1 MQNRYFG
8 DVGDYG
14 KYGLLRKLCGLTSDG
29 PRLSLGIVWY
39 LVPDEGHND
48 DGKHISYLK
57 KHAYRSCDPCLFDG
71 LKLLLDDGQRCVS
84 KIQRSNLLPDE
95 TTFFDTFLSYDGMP
109 IAGFENKQARLTAR
123 RKWLLNALD
132 AVENRDII
140 FLDPDNGFQV
150 KSVERHADK
159 GVKYVFWDEVKQF
172 SDEDKT
178 LVIYHHLNRT
188 MKSRDQIAVKL
199 NEFRSNMPRGDAVM
213 PLLFKRGS
221 HRVFFIIPSN
231 THRSLISARLRDMKA
246 SDWSPHIE
254 LFGL

>member
-29 PRLSLGIVWY
+29 PQLSLGVVWY

-48 DGKHISYLK
+48 DGKHVSYLRDP
-57 KHAYRSCDPCLFDG
+57 AFRPCDPGLFDG
-71 LKLLLDDGQRCVS
+71 LKLLLNDGQRSVS
-84 KIQRSNLLPDE
+84 KIQQSTLLPGE
-95 TTFFDTFLSYDGMP
+95 TAFFDTFLSYDGMP
-109 IAGFENKQARLTAR
+109 LAGFENKQARLNKR
-123 RKWLLNALD
+123 QDWLSDALN
-132 AVENRDII
+132 AVENRDIV

-150 KSVERHADK
+150 KSVKRHADK
-159 GVKYVFWDEVKQF
+159 GVKYVFWDEAEQF
-172 SDEDKT
+172 SDENRT

-188 MKSRDQIAVKL
+188 MKSRDQIMVKI
-199 NEFRSNMPRGDAVM
+199 EEYRSNLPRGDTVI

-221 HRVFFIIPSN
+221 HRVFFIVPSR
-231 THRSLISARLRDMKA
+231 THSSLISNRLRDMKA
-246 SDWSPHIE
+246 SDWAPHIE

>member
-29 PRLSLGIVWY
+29 PQLSLGVVWY

-48 DGKHISYLK
+48 DGKHVSYLSDL
-57 KHAYRSCDPCLFDG
+57 AYRSCDPGLFDG
-71 LKLLLDDGQRCVS
+71 LKLLLNDGQRSVS
-84 KIQRSNLLPDE
+84 KIQQSTLLPGE

-109 IAGFENKQARLTAR
+109 VAGIANKQARLYKR
-123 RKWLLNALD
+123 QDWLSDALN
-132 AVENRDII
+132 AVENRDIV

-150 KSVERHADK
+150 KSVKRHADK
-159 GVKYVFWDEVKQF
+159 GVKYVFWDEAEQF
-172 SDEDKT
+172 SDENRT

-188 MKSRDQIAVKL
+188 MKSRDQITVKI
-199 NEFRSNMPRGDAVM
+199 EEYRSNLPRGDTVI

-221 HRVFFIIPSN
+221 HRVFFIVPSR
-231 THRSLISARLRDMKA
+231 THSSLISNRLRDMKA
-246 SDWSPHIE
+246 SDWAPHIE